1 MKKFPFAKI
10 VRKYPCLHV
19 QPTLHEFS
27 ALQGPRVVQQVYLV
41 NGKKALKF
49 FNLLLFQIP
58 FAAFTKLSKEYGN
71 VFSMKLGSSW
81 CVIVNDPKSVKEVLI
96 TKGAHFDARPTLKR
110 FDLLFGGDKENCK
123 FFASCSSA
131 LKSLVMD
138 LLS

>member
-1 MKKFPFAKI
+1 MRI
-10 VRKYPCLHV
+10 
-19 QPTLHEFS
+19 Q
-27 ALQGPRVVQQVYLV
+27 VVHQVNLV

-49 FNLLLFQIP
+49 FAILLFQIP
-58 FAAFTKLSKEYGN
+58 FAAFTKLAKEYGN

-123 FFASCSSA
+123 FLPPTQAR
-131 LKSLVMD
+131 
-138 LLS
+138 